1 MASNLQIFWV
11 LLTGWIAIFAFGWQA
26 YEFFMGKTIEC
37 DWDKCKYNKNGICR
51 HKHVVMKGLTYKKVS
66 QESPDFSHGKCQGL
80 YCNNFS
86 SAEIRRIDTKI

>member
-26 YEFFMGKTIEC
+26 YKFFLGKTIEC
-37 DWDKCKYNKNGICR
+37 DWNKCKYNKNGICR
-51 HKHVVMKGLTYKKVS
+51 HKHVIMKDLPYDGHFY
-66 QESPDFSHGKCQGL
+66 GL